1 MFKNYV
7 IEITV
12 SRNSEILFI
21 NKILIDFEIF
31 FLVKKLQ
38 YNLIHL
44 GVMDS
49 CI

>member
-1 MFKNYV
+1 MYKNYV
-7 IEITV
+7 IEITP
-12 SRNSEILFI
+12 SRNSEILLI
-21 NKILIDFEIF
+21 NIILIDFEIF

-38 YNLIHL
+38 YNLIYL